1 MNELTIDERL
11 LSEALHPYAAE
22 KERELQRLQR
32 RFVHYTSADVAFSIL
47 KKREIWMRNAQT
59 MNDFSEIQHGMSCL
73 LEAKRAGLTEKFGAA
88 LDAIHPGTWTE
99 VTRRYDGWNAS
110 LRFDTFMACVSE
122 HLGPENDEDKLGRLS
137 MWRAYGGQNGVALI
151 LNPRFMDNPDMDNL
165 FTSPVFYGDAEA
177 FCVEFTRVIDG
188 LATVTDVLARVD
200 PSVLAARAFNA
211 LRFGALCTKHPGFRE
226 EREWRVLYTP
236 QLGLSP
242 FVKEAVEV
250 IGGVPQTI
258 HKIQLVNNGE
268 RGVTGLDP
276 AQLIEGLIVGPT
288 QYRMTL
294 AETFHKALVKAGVP
308 DVTRK
313 LRFSE
318 IPLRK

>member
-1 MNELTIDERL
+1 MNELTTDDYR

-22 KERELQRLQR
+22 KERELERLHR

-47 KKREIWMRNAQT
+47 EKREIWMRNAQT

-73 LEAKRAGLTEKFGAA
+73 DAAKEAGLTEKFGAA
-88 LDAIHPGTWTE
+88 LDAIHAGTWAE
-99 VTRRYDGWNAS
+99 VTHLYDGWNSS
-110 LRFDTFMACVSE
+110 LRYDTFMACVSE
-122 HLGPENDEDKLGRLS
+122 HLGQENDEDTLGRLS

-151 LNPRFMDNPDMDNL
+151 LNPSFMDNPDMDNL
-165 FTSPVFYGDAEA
+165 FTSPVFYGDAQA
-177 FCVEFTRVIDG
+177 FCAQFTRIIDG
-188 LATVTDVLARVD
+188 LATVTDILARVAPTD
-200 PSVLAARAFNA
+200 LAIHAFNA

-250 IGGVPQTI
+250 IGGVPQTV
-258 HKIQLVNNGE
+258 HKIQLVNNYE
-268 RGVTGLDP
+268 RGVTGLEP
-276 AQLIEGLIVGPT
+276 AELIEGLIVGPT
-288 QYRMTL
+288 QYRWTL
-294 AETFHKALVKAGVP
+294 TETFHKALSRAGVP
-308 DVTRK
+308 DVASK